1 MKRIVI
7 IFVVLVVGLSIALA
21 AKVRQNAAILS
32 APSGS
37 SGIIEGTE
45 VSVTARLAARIEK
58 VNVEEGDPVK
68 AGQVL
73 VQLDCREQEAMLSA
87 AEAGLAAAKSRALAS
102 TSQIDVAKGSASA
115 ALAGASATKAQREAL
130 EEARKLNDKTL
141 DRIRKLKASG
151 VTTDVEL
158 DRYESQQRQLQEQ
171 SLALESQIRAAQDQA
186 GAATAQAQAARST
199 SDAARV
205 AIEAAAADLARAK
218 VAVGECELLSP
229 LDGLVQTRAF
239 EPGELA
245 LPGTRILTIVR
256 LDPVEAVFF
265 VPNREL
271 AAAVAGG
278 RVTVR
283 ADAYP
288 EQVFAGVMRRVAA
301 QAEFTPRNVQT
312 REDRD
317 RLVYAVTAELPN
329 ASGRLRP
336 GMPVEVT
343 IDGSEGGAG
352 RAP

>member
-229 LDGLVQTRAF
+229 IDGYVLTRAF
-239 EPGELA
+239 EPGEVVM
-245 LPGTRILTIVR
+245 PGSRVLTVVK
-256 LDPVEAVFF
+256 LDPAETIFYL
-265 VPNREL
+265 PNAEL
-271 AAAVAGG
+271 ARAQVGG
-278 RVTVR
+278 RVTLT

-288 EQVFAGVMRRVAA
+288 GKTFSGTIASIAA
-301 QAEFTPRNVQT
+301 KAEFTPRNIQT

-317 RLVYAVTAELPN
+317 RLVYPVRVRVPN
-329 ASGRLRP
+329 ASAELRP

-343 IDGSEGGAG
+343 IDGTGKQD
-352 RAP
+352 